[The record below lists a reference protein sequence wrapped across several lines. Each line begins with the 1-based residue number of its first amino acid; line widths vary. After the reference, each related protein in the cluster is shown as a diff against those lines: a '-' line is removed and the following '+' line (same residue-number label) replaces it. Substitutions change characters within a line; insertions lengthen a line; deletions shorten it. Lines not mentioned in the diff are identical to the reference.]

1 MIHFFRKRHVKGH
14 AGEAATVKMMNRV
27 NELQLR
33 YGLANYHIS
42 FVDTAQNKVGLR
54 GKRVLEV
61 GGSLPKDFVFNEL
74 GVEQWIAVEK
84 IEFWEESAKFDTEG
98 KQEYGTPPKEIPIT
112 RLTDVADFSTLNRYE
127 VLSGGVEELP
137 IALYEK
143 FDVIF
148 SIAAFEHIGLFPLAL
163 DKMFQAL
170 RGGGNY
176 FQYGLRSGLP
186 MTDIIYRQLLINQAE
201 R

>member
-1 MIHFFRKRHVKGH
+1 MTDRI
-14 AGEAATVKMMNRV
+14 
-27 NELQLR
+27 NELQQR

-42 FVDTAQNKVGLR
+42 FADTAQHKVGLH

-74 GVEQWIAVEK
+74 GAEQWIAVEK
-84 IEFWEESAKFDTEG
+84 IDYWDELPKDKG
-98 KQEYGTPPKEIPIT
+98 KPDGTPPKEIPIT
-112 RLTDVADFSTLNRYE
+112 RLTDVADFNTLNRYE

-148 SIAAFEHIGLFPLAL
+148 SVAAFEHIGLFPLAL

-170 RGGGNY
+170 RGGGGNY
-176 FQYGLRSGLP
+176 FQCGLRSGLP

>member
-1 MIHFFRKRHVKGH
+1 MTDRI
-14 AGEAATVKMMNRV
+14 
-27 NELQLR
+27 NELQQR

-42 FVDTAQNKVGLR
+42 FADTAQHKVGLR

-61 GGSLPKDFVFNEL
+61 GGSLPKEFVLNEL

-84 IEFWEESAKFDTEG
+84 MEFWEESAKYG

-112 RLTDVADFSTLNRYE
+112 RLTDVADFNTLNPYE

-137 IALYEK
+137 IALYGQ
-143 FDVIF
+143 FDVVF

-170 RGGGNY
+170 RGGGATIFNVVSD
-176 FQYGLRSGLP
+176 LVCP
-186 MTDIIYRQLLINQAE
+186 
-201 R
+201 